1 MLDKKFYRIFISGL
15 FLLLFGIQMIL
26 WFIPVRLLVSLQKDK
41 DLYQGDEID
50 KNDFILQTVSCFGI
64 TREVSLDKCE
74 MKSDITDDGVH
85 VTFTYRGLKQTC
97 IINPVPIKDIKAELK
112 NQYYEGDEVSKDDFD
127 VNVFYSNG
135 LVKKANITRINT
147 VDNLVHLYTDYG
159 EIDYTL
165 EPVKILRLS
174 ASYDGVIKSGSLLD
188 ESLINAVVIFEDGVS
203 RTINDFINLENISL
217 EEGKEVVLTSK
228 KYGDIRL
235 DVTYSEVTDYDVHC
249 KKIYEGDIIT
259 KDLFDIEAR
268 ESDGSTSVVENF
280 EIDEFQ
286 IFSTTSVK
294 IHCNDD
300 DFEVDITPISVIGVK
315 VDCEID
321 KNGYMNI
328 EQFRF
333 VYADNTE
340 RVIPIDEVEILRDM
354 SVPFEEGADF
364 ISFKWCDHVY
374 YCNVNIA
381 KKIV

>member
-1 MLDKKFYRIFISGL
+1 M
-15 FLLLFGIQMIL
+15 
-26 WFIPVRLLVSLQKDK
+26 
-41 DLYQGDEID
+41 
-50 KNDFILQTVSCFGI
+50 
-64 TREVSLDKCE
+64 
-74 MKSDITDDGVH
+74 
-85 VTFTYRGLKQTC
+85 
-97 IINPVPIKDIKAELK
+97 
-112 NQYYEGDEVSKDDFD
+112 
-127 VNVFYSNG
+127 
-135 LVKKANITRINT
+135 
-147 VDNLVHLYTDYG
+147 
-159 EIDYTL
+159 
-165 EPVKILRLS
+165 KILRLS

-188 ESLINAVVIFEDGVS
+188 KSLINAVVIFEDGVS

-228 KYGDIRL
+228 KYGYIRL

-321 KNGYMNI
+321 KNGYMDI

-340 RVIPIDEVEILRDM
+340 RVIPVDEVEILRDM